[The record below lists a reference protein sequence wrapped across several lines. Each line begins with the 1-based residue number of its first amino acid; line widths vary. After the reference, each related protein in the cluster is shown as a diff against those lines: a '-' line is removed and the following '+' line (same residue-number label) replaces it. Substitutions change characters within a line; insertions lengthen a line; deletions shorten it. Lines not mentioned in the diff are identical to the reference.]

1 MNDDRDT
8 RGDELSDSDGHA
20 RPGQV
25 DGQPFGI
32 VPGDGAAADTEAV
45 VSPGPGRA
53 YLPGSPDGGGPWGT
67 GVASR
72 TDGAAGPGGPWGPNG
87 PGGAGGAFRSD
98 GPGDGTLRPDGP
110 GGALRPDAPGAEP
123 GFGQAQ
129 APYPPGMSF
138 GTGQPGTTS
147 ADGPRVAAGDAAG
160 GADGPPRGNAAIELR
175 PGRRRGKRRPSM
187 SWWVE
192 LPILLVF
199 ALVLAL
205 LIKSFVVQAFYIP
218 SSSMENT
225 LEIGDKVLVNKL
237 VYDFRSIH
245 RGDVVVF
252 NGDGSWDPVPA
263 QSAPLLTRLWNS
275 VSGLFGT
282 APGVHDYIKRVIGV
296 PGDHVACCTHGQVT
310 VNGVPLS
317 ERLYLYPGDAPSEMH
332 FSITVPNGRLWVM
345 GDHRSV
351 SWDSRGHMSDP
362 GNGTIPENHV
372 VGRAFV
378 IVAPVSRWR
387 ILPIPA
393 TFQQPKLAAAAAMVA
408 DPALGGAL
416 RLHGTAALGALALPG
431 APAAAGLIAAVPL
444 TLLQRRLRRRV
455 RGRFR
460 AGARRSARRGEG
472 RRDQSQQSEGDC
484 PGLRLG

>member
-1 MNDDRDT
+1 
-8 RGDELSDSDGHA
+8 
-20 RPGQV
+20 
-25 DGQPFGI
+25 
-32 VPGDGAAADTEAV
+32 
-45 VSPGPGRA
+45 
-53 YLPGSPDGGGPWGT
+53 
-67 GVASR
+67 
-72 TDGAAGPGGPWGPNG
+72 
-87 PGGAGGAFRSD
+87 
-98 GPGDGTLRPDGP
+98 
-110 GGALRPDAPGAEP
+110 
-123 GFGQAQ
+123 
-129 APYPPGMSF
+129 
-138 GTGQPGTTS
+138 
-147 ADGPRVAAGDAAG
+147 
-160 GADGPPRGNAAIELR
+160 
-175 PGRRRGKRRPSM
+175 M

-263 QSAPLLTRLWNS
+263 RPAPLFSRLWDS
-275 VSGLFGT
+275 ISGLFGT

-296 PGDHVACCTHGQVT
+296 PGDHVACCNRQGQLT

-317 ERLYLYPGDAPSEMH
+317 EKSYLYPGDSPSEQR
-332 FSITVPNGRLWVM
+332 FNITVPPGRLWVM

-393 TFQQPKLAAAAAMVA
+393 TFQQPQLNASSAAAAGLRGLRV
-408 DPALGGAL
+408 PAASL
-416 RLHGTAALGALALPG
+416 LGALALPG
-431 APAAAGLIAAVPL
+431 APAAAGLAAALPL
-444 TLLQRRLRRRV
+444 TLLQRRIRRRL
-455 RGRFR
+455 RGRWR
-460 AGARRSARRGEG
+460 RPRSAGSRDGPGGGSGEG
-472 RRDQSQQSEGDC
+472 PGGPGRR
-484 PGLRLG
+484 PG

>member
-8 RGDELSDSDGHA
+8 RGEELSTDDGRT

-25 DGQPFGI
+25 DGRQFGG
-32 VPGDGAAADTEAV
+32 VPGDGAAA
-45 VSPGPGRA
+45 SPEGGGFGGQSQAPWPGGPG
-53 YLPGSPDGGGPWGT
+53 GTFGDGGAFGNGGT
-67 GVASR
+67 FGAAAADAPRTVAG
-72 TDGAAGPGGPWGPNG
+72 DGAAGGIGGGP
-87 PGGAGGAFRSD
+87 PGTGAGGA
-98 GPGDGTLRPDGP
+98 P
-110 GGALRPDAPGAEP
+110 
-123 GFGQAQ
+123 GQA
-129 APYPPGMSF
+129 
-138 GTGQPGTTS
+138 
-147 ADGPRVAAGDAAG
+147 
-160 GADGPPRGNAAIELR
+160 PPRGNAAGE
-175 PGRRRGKRRPSM
+175 PQQGRRRGKRRPSM

-205 LIKSFVVQAFYIP
+205 LIKSFVVQAFFIP

-263 QSAPLLTRLWNS
+263 QPAPLFSRLWDS

-296 PGDHVACCTHGQVT
+296 PGDHVACCNRQGQVT

-317 ERLYLYPGDAPSEMH
+317 EKSYLYAGDAPSEQR
-332 FSITVPNGRLWVM
+332 FSIIVPAGRLWVM

-362 GNGTIPENHV
+362 GDGTIPENHV

-378 IVAPVSRWR
+378 IVAPISRWR

-393 TFQQPKLAAAAAMVA
+393 TFQQPKLTASGAAALAAN
-408 DPALGGAL
+408 PALGGLQVL
-416 RLHGTAALGALALPG
+416 RTSGASVLGALARPG
-431 APAAAGLIAAVPL
+431 APAAAGVVAALPL
-444 TLLQRRLRRRV
+444 TLLQRRLRRRL

-460 AGARRSARRGEG
+460 RPGGPGRG
-472 RRDQSQQSEGDC
+472 
-484 PGLRLG
+484 PG

>member
-8 RGDELSDSDGHA
+8 RGEELSTNDGRT

-25 DGQPFGI
+25 DGRQFGG
-32 VPGDGAAADTEAV
+32 VPGDGAAAGPEGGGFGGQSQA
-45 VSPGPGRA
+45 PWPGGPG
-53 YLPGSPDGGGPWGT
+53 GTFGDGGAFGNGGT
-67 GVASR
+67 SGAAAADAPRTVAG
-72 TDGAAGPGGPWGPNG
+72 DGAAGGIGGGP
-87 PGGAGGAFRSD
+87 PGTGAGGA
-98 GPGDGTLRPDGP
+98 P
-110 GGALRPDAPGAEP
+110 
-123 GFGQAQ
+123 GQA
-129 APYPPGMSF
+129 
-138 GTGQPGTTS
+138 
-147 ADGPRVAAGDAAG
+147 
-160 GADGPPRGNAAIELR
+160 PPRGNAAGE
-175 PGRRRGKRRPSM
+175 PQQGRRQGKRRPSM

-205 LIKSFVVQAFYIP
+205 LIKSFVVQAFFIP

-263 QSAPLLTRLWNS
+263 QPAPLVSRLWDS

-296 PGDHVACCTHGQVT
+296 PGDHVACCNRQGQVT

-317 ERLYLYPGDAPSEMH
+317 EKSYLYPGDAPSEQR
-332 FSITVPNGRLWVM
+332 FSIIVPAGRLWVM

-362 GNGTIPENHV
+362 GDGTIPENHV

-378 IVAPVSRWR
+378 IVAPISRWR

-393 TFQQPKLAAAAAMVA
+393 TFQQPKLTASGTAALAAN
-408 DPALGGAL
+408 PALGGLQVL
-416 RLHGTAALGALALPG
+416 RTSGASVLGALALPG
-431 APAAAGLIAAVPL
+431 APAAAGVVAALPL
-444 TLLQRRLRRRV
+444 TLLQRRLRRRL
-455 RGRFR
+455 RGR
-460 AGARRSARRGEG
+460 ARRPGGPGRG
-472 RRDQSQQSEGDC
+472 
-484 PGLRLG
+484 PG